1 MLSSL
6 PLSSSSEDVLD
17 EELELLIWRWWEGTY
32 MYMYMKR
39 EREEGEER
47 RKRKS
52 ERESK
57 AKLIKTEIKKTAKN

>member
-32 MYMYMKR
+32 MYMYKREGEKRGEERRRER
-39 EREEGEER
+39 EREEGGR
-47 RKRKS
+47 G
-52 ERESK
+52 
-57 AKLIKTEIKKTAKN
+57 EI